1 MTAAQRLSRLARRLR
16 RDEKGASLV
25 EFTMIAPF
33 LGLLT
38 VGIADYSRGFSER
51 FALEN
56 AAHRTLE
63 RAGVGTSKSDYSF
76 LRQEA
81 ATAAEVPIENV
92 TLDNWLE
99 CAGKKMPTY
108 TEPCQEGEQGA
119 RYIYIKIEKTYQL
132 SMSLPGQASSMRLS
146 GDAAVR
152 VQ

>member
-1 MTAAQRLSRLARRLR
+1 MIGTIRLTRLARALG
-16 RDEKGASLV
+16 RDEKGASFV

-38 VGIADYSRGFSER
+38 VAIADYSRGFSER

-63 RAGVGTSKSDYSF
+63 RAGVGSTRSDYSF

-81 ATAAEVPIENV
+81 ATAAGVPIENV
-92 TLDNWLE
+92 TFDNWLE
-99 CAGKKMPTY
+99 CAGTRMPNY
-108 TEPCQEGEQGA
+108 TDPCQEGQQGA
-119 RYIYIKIEKTYQL
+119 RYIYVKIEKTYQL

>member
-1 MTAAQRLSRLARRLR
+1 MIEARRLR
-16 RDEKGASLV
+16 RLARSLLREEKGASLV

-38 VGIADYSRGFSER
+38 VAIADYSRGFSER
-51 FALEN
+51 FSLEN

-63 RAGVGTSKSDYSF
+63 RAGVGATKDDYSF
-76 LRQEA
+76 LRQEGANA
-81 ATAAEVPIENV
+81 AGVPIENV

-99 CAGKKMPTY
+99 CAGTRMPNY
-108 TEPCQEGEQGA
+108 TDPCETGQQAA

-132 SMSLPGQASSMRLS
+132 SMSLPGQSSTMRLS

>member
-1 MTAAQRLSRLARRLR
+1 MMKATKLRSLAQALK
-16 RDEKGASLV
+16 RDEKGASFV

-63 RAGVGTSKSDYSF
+63 RAGVGTTKSDYSF

-81 ATAAEVPIENV
+81 ATAAGVPLENV
-92 TLDNWLE
+92 MLDNWLE
-99 CAGKKMPTY
+99 CGGTRMPNY
-108 TEPCQEGEQGA
+108 TDPCETGQQGA
-119 RYIYIKIEKTYQL
+119 RYIYIKIEKTYRL
-132 SMSLPGQASSMRLS
+132 SMSLPGQSPTMRLS

>member
-1 MTAAQRLSRLARRLR
+1 MIGALRPVRLAKSLLR
-16 RDEKGASLV
+16 NEKGASFV

-63 RAGVGTSKSDYSF
+63 RAGVGSTKSDYSF
-76 LRQEA
+76 LKQEA
-81 ATAAEVPIENV
+81 ATAADVPIENV
-92 TLDNWLE
+92 TFDNWLE
-99 CAGKKMPTY
+99 CAGTRMPNY
-108 TEPCQEGEQGA
+108 SDPCQDGQQAA

>member
-1 MTAAQRLSRLARRLR
+1 MRVRTPLTFLR
-16 RDEKGASLV
+16 ALGRDEKGASIL
-25 EFTMIAPF
+25 EFTLIAPF

-38 VGIADYSRGFSER
+38 MGIADYSRGFSER

-63 RAGVGTSKSDYSF
+63 RAGVGTTKSDYSF
-76 LRQEA
+76 LKQEA
-81 ATAAEVPIENV
+81 ATAAAVPVENV

-99 CAGKKMPTY
+99 CGGTRMPNYTDPCEAG
-108 TEPCQEGEQGA
+108 QQGA
-119 RYIYIKIEKTYQL
+119 RYIYIKIVKTYQL
-132 SMSLPGQASSMRLS
+132 SMSLPGQASSMQLS

>member
-1 MTAAQRLSRLARRLR
+1 MIRAPRLARLARAIGC
-16 RDEKGASLV
+16 DETGASIV

-63 RAGVGTSKSDYSF
+63 RAGVGTTKSDYSF
-76 LRQEA
+76 LREEA
-81 ATAAEVPIENV
+81 ATAAGVPVDNV

-99 CAGKKMPTY
+99 CAGTRMTNY
-108 TEPCQEGEQGA
+108 TDACQEGQQGA

-132 SMSLPGQASSMRLS
+132 SMSLPGQASTMRLS

>member
-1 MTAAQRLSRLARRLR
+1 MIAAQRLRRLARAVKA
-16 RDEKGASLV
+16 DERGASFV
-25 EFTMIAPF
+25 EFTLIAPF

-51 FALEN
+51 FTLEN

-63 RAGVGTSKSDYSF
+63 RAGVGSTKDDYSF
-76 LRQEA
+76 LKQEA
-81 ATAAEVPIENV
+81 ANAAGVPIENV

-99 CAGKKMPTY
+99 CGGTRMPNYSDPCEAG
-108 TEPCQEGEQGA
+108 QQGA
-119 RYIYIKIEKTYQL
+119 RYIYIKIQKAYQL
-132 SMSLPGQASSMRLS
+132 SMSLPGQSSTMLLS

>member
-1 MTAAQRLSRLARRLR
+1 MMKALKLRSLAQALK
-16 RDEKGASLV
+16 RDEKGASFV

-51 FALEN
+51 FMLEN

-63 RAGVGTSKSDYSF
+63 RAGVGTTKPDYSF
-76 LRQEA
+76 LKQEA
-81 ATAAEVPIENV
+81 ATAAGVPIENV

-99 CAGKKMPTY
+99 CAGTRMPNY
-108 TEPCQEGEQGA
+108 TDPCETGQQGA

-132 SMSLPGQASSMRLS
+132 SMSLPGQSPTMRLS